1 MDLRYQGQTYSIAV
15 DFDGTGFDKDDID
28 EAASKEA
35 ASKEAG
41 IKVMGENNKAA
52 ALKAFQDAH
61 QQRYGHLLSRPV
73 ELVNLRVHVEAVRQP
88 LTLPTFHRQHSPTP
102 PKAIRLADQS
112 SEVLVYERR
121 YLPQQPVMGPA
132 LITEDHTT
140 VFIQAG
146 WQGRLDDIGN
156 LLLTHTTG
164 SKHNGLQDN
173 GLQDNRLQDNSLR
186 EHDKHQQQNYHK
198 G

>member
-1 MDLRYQGQTYSIAV
+1 
-15 DFDGTGFDKDDID
+15 
-28 EAASKEA
+28 
-35 ASKEAG
+35 
-41 IKVMGENNKAA
+41 
-52 ALKAFQDAH
+52 
-61 QQRYGHLLSRPV
+61 
-73 ELVNLRVHVEAVRQP
+73 VNLRVHVEAVRPP

-102 PKAIRLADQS
+102 PKTIRLADQS

-146 WQGRLDDIGN
+146 WQGQLDDIGN
-156 LLLTHTTG
+156 LLLTRTTG
-164 SKHNGLQDN
+164 SKDN
-173 GLQDNRLQDNSLR
+173 GLRDSSLR
-186 EHDKHQQQNYHK
+186 ED